1 MIMLINKRQPE
12 GGMQT
17 KFVSDSTS
25 SLAECLKDVHVVA
38 KFEPFQLD
46 AVRLA
51 TEYKKRSNKN

>member
-1 MIMLINKRQPE
+1 
-12 GGMQT
+12 MQT